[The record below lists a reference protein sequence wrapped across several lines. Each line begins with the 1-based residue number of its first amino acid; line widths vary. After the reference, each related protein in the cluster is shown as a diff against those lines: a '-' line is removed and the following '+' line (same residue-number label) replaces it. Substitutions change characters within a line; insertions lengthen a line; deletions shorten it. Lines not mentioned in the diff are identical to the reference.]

1 MVKPGGTGR
10 PRDDISARFAPLP
23 PRRFFIEASPS
34 ADPPP
39 KPYTHL
45 VMSQFLNRG
54 LTAGPSPAYV
64 EVCAGPVVSP
74 ALRTPSLARCTCEG
88 EAGEATIRERMFRPA
103 GQPKLMHWRKRPR
116 PPI

>member
-45 VMSQFLNRG
+45 VISQFLNRG

-64 EVCAGPVVSP
+64 EGCGYILSP

-88 EAGEATIRERMFRPA
+88 EAAVATIREGMFRAARPRR
-103 GQPKLMHWRKRPR
+103 GVTHWRTRL
-116 PPI
+116 